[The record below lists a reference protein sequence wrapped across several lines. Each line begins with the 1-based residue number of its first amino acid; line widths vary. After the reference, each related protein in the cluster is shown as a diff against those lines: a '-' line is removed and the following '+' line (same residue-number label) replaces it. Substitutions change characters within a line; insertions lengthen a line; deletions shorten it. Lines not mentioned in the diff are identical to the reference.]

1 MHLIQSELQNWETK
15 VEWEKTS
22 FSTQIFSLVENNEMT
37 KLDAI
42 VLISKYKLLPIYPWI
57 KLPEFAEDFDY
68 FDKYSTIDYVDI
80 LREKNFAPQD
90 KWACRFPEI
99 TMDEA
104 IDQVWNIVKDE
115 GVIGCIFDW

>member
-1 MHLIQSELQNWETK
+1 MCLIQSELQNWKTK

-22 FSTQIFSLVENNEMT
+22 FSTQIFSLVENNEMA
-37 KLDAI
+37 KLDAV
-42 VLISKYKLLPIYPWI
+42 VLILKYKLLPIHPWV
-57 KLPEFAEDFDY
+57 KLPKFAEDWDHFDR
-68 FDKYSTIDYVDI
+68 YSTINYVD
-80 LREKNFAPQD
+80 LLCEADFNPQS
-90 KWACRFPEI
+90 KWARFPEI